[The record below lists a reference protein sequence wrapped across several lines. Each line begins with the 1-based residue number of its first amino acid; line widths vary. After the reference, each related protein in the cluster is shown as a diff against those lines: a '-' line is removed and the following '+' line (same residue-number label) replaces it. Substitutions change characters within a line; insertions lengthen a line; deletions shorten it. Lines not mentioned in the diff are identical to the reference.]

1 MKKGRRASSVSIFSI
16 GPISLKIDPED
27 YQNAAA
33 DKAAKTKTNDPVNM
47 NHGASVAGG
56 GGGWSHP
63 NMVKPGVLSVI

>member
-27 YQNAAA
+27 LNNDGA
-33 DKAAKTKTNDPVNM
+33 DKTAGTKTNDQVNM
-47 NHGASVAGG
+47 SQGASGG